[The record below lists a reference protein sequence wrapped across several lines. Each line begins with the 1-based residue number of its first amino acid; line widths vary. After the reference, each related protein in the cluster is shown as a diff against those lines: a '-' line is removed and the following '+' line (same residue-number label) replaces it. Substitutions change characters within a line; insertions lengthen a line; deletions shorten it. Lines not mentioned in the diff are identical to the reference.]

1 MSQKIDRFRSA
12 LGNPIAIHNF
22 VVRCTELLG
31 DIDILVQSTT
41 LPAEQL
47 QEIILYYLGERV
59 KWPTIATN
67 SGRWS
72 AVFPENENGLVNKQL
87 LKDKGLWWEQKL
99 GFMLP
104 GQTANIEVVMRTVN
118 DEEVFKVIMH
128 NAFIIGRNDNALNSA
143 QPTQTLLEELQF
155 SYDWIEDVTIR

>member
-1 MSQKIDRFRSA
+1 
-12 LGNPIAIHNF
+12 
-22 VVRCTELLG
+22 
-31 DIDILVQSTT
+31 
-41 LPAEQL
+41 
-47 QEIILYYLGERV
+47 
-59 KWPTIATN
+59 
-67 SGRWS
+67 
-72 AVFPENENGLVNKQL
+72 
-87 LKDKGLWWEQKL
+87 
-99 GFMLP
+99 MLP

>member
-1 MSQKIDRFRSA
+1 MSQKIDKFRAA

-22 VVRCTELLG
+22 VVRCADLLG

-47 QEIILYYLGERV
+47 QEIILFYLGERV

-67 SGRWS
+67 SGTWS
-72 AVFPENENGLVNKQL
+72 ATFPENEYGIVNKQL
-87 LKDKGLWWEQKL
+87 LKDKGLWWEQKS
-99 GFMLP
+99 GVMLP
-104 GQTANIEVVMRTVN
+104 GNTANIEVVMRTVN
-118 DEEVFKVIMH
+118 DEEVFKVILH
-128 NAFIIGRNDNALNSA
+128 NAFIRGRNDNVLNSS
-143 QPTQTLLEELQF
+143 QPTTSLQEELIF